1 MQKNIT
7 ITHDNTSL
15 CNLPKEGPLFG
26 KLARETCDKSSRR
39 LDYRPKKHNAGSSGR
54 RCLHRKFGEGPEED
68 PHQRSRK
75 GQEGKSKHRKA
86 SENSRRTWQAHAMGP
101 ARRMRA
107 RQKRWC
113 VATSSKMKTQSNRA
127 SATSSAGCVCWAG
140 WHVIARV

>member
-15 CNLPKEGPLFG
+15 CNLPKECPRFG

-54 RCLHRKFGEGPEED
+54 RCLHRKFGEGPEHD
-68 PHQRSRK
+68 PNQRGRK
-75 GQEGKSKHRKA
+75 GQRGKHKTTKA
-86 SENSRRTWQAHAMGP
+86 CENNRRTWQVHAMGP

-107 RQKRWC
+107 LQKRWR

-127 SATSSAGCVCWAG
+127 SATSCDGVCWVGA
-140 WHVIARV
+140 HVVART

>member
-15 CNLPKEGPLFG
+15 CNLPKEGPRFG

-75 GQEGKSKHRKA
+75 GQEGKSTKRKA
-86 SENSRRTWQAHAMGP
+86 SENSRRTWQVHAMGP

-107 RQKRWC
+107 RQKGGVWLHRRIWRPNPIGQVRQAVLAVC
-113 VATSSKMKTQSNRA
+113 V
-127 SATSSAGCVCWAG
+127 G
-140 WHVIARV
+140 WVGM